1 MKSAAIILLFLPI
14 FTMAQEQECKV
25 KKSTDPYTK
34 EAKLSSGAIK
44 LDGATLTIHAD
55 SKEIDFFFTMDAKEK
70 CFNDQSTAVVLYD
83 GKAKQKANFR
93 NSGSMNC
100 DGFFH
105 FIFRNTAATP
115 ALLQKL
121 ISQKIISIQITDT
134 NKGQIMLNLSP
145 EQQDAIISK
154 GDCLIKEAKKLIK

>member
-1 MKSAAIILLFLPI
+1 MKSILAIIFLCP
-14 FTMAQEQECKV
+14 FVGFSQEQDCKV
-25 KKSTDPYTK
+25 KKSVDPYTR
-34 EAKLSSGAIK
+34 EAKVSSGAIR

-70 CFNDQSTAVVLYD
+70 CFNDQSTAIVLYD
-83 GKAKQKANFR
+83 GKAKQKATFR

-121 ISQKIISIQITDT
+121 ITQKIISIQINDT
-134 NKGQIMLNLSP
+134 NKGQVMLVLSP
-145 EQQDAIISK
+145 EQQDAIIAK
-154 GDCLIKEAKKLIK
+154 GGCLITEAKKLIK

>member
-1 MKSAAIILLFLPI
+1 MRLIATLFLFAPI
-14 FTMAQEQECKV
+14 FASAQEIECKV
-25 KKSTDPYTK
+25 KKTTDPYTK
-34 EAKLSSGAIK
+34 EAKVSSGAIK

-70 CFNDQSTAVVLYD
+70 CFNDQSTAVVLYES
-83 GKAKQKANFR
+83 KNRLKANFR
-93 NSGSMNC
+93 NAGTMNC

-105 FIFRNTAATP
+105 FIFRNTVSTP
-115 ALLQKL
+115 SLLQKL
-121 ISQKIISIQITDT
+121 ITQKIISIQFTDT

-154 GDCLIKEAKKLIK
+154 ADCLMKEAKKLIK